1 MAYWINMATGEI
13 YEGDCQPGDTSATP
27 AQVAAWQAAQA
38 LIPPPSVTRRQFF
51 QAAAQLNLLTPTEVL
66 ALFATGAVPAEI
78 ATVIAA
84 LPVAQQFPAQI
95 LLLGAL
101 NFDRANPTLI
111 ALCTAIGQT
120 SAQIDALFVLAGSL

>member
-1 MAYWINMATGEI
+1 MVYWIKSNGVV
-13 YEGDCQPGDTSATP
+13 YEGDCQLGDSSASP
-27 AQVAAWQAAQA
+27 EQVAAWQAAQA
-38 LIPPPSVTRRQFF
+38 LIPAPTVTRRQFF
-51 QAAAQLNLLTPTEVL
+51 QAAAQLNLLTQAEVL

-84 LPVAQQFPAQI
+84 LPTAQQFPAQI

>member
-1 MAYWINMATGEI
+1 MAYWISAANGSL
-13 YEGDCQPGDTSATP
+13 YEGDGQVNDTAATP
-27 AQVAAWQAAQA
+27 AQITAWQAAQA
-38 LIPPPSVTRRQFF
+38 LILPPTVTRRQFF
-51 QAAAQLNLLTPTEVL
+51 QAAAQLNLLTQAEVL

-84 LPVAQQFPAQI
+84 LPTAQQFPAQI

>member
-1 MAYWINMATGEI
+1 MVYWIKSNGVV
-13 YEGDCQPGDTSATP
+13 YEGDCQLGDTAATP
-27 AQVAAWQAAQA
+27 EQVAAWQAAQA
-38 LIPPPSVTRRQFF
+38 LIPPPTVTRRQFF
-51 QAAAQLNLLTPTEVL
+51 QAAAEFNLLTQAEVL

-84 LPVAQQFPAQI
+84 LPTAQQFPAQI

-111 ALCTAIGQT
+111 ALRTAIGQT